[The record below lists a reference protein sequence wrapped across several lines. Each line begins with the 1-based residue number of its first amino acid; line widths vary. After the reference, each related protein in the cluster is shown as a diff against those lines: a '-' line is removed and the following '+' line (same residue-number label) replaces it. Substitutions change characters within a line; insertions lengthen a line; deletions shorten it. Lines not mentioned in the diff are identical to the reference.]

1 MWCDQGIEFLL
12 AAGKHRLKD
21 KKSSLGRT
29 KGSCSWLTHLESIWL
44 SPVSVLLEPI
54 WPTQPIWTAQPIA
67 LCWGWRCCIFLELRY
82 FGTFQWS
89 YDQVLFSSLVKS
101 RLSLRLNLWL

>member
-29 KGSCSWLTHLESIWL
+29 KGSCSWLTHLKSIWL
-44 SPVSVLLEPI
+44 SPVSVLLAPI
-54 WPTQPIWTAQPIA
+54 WAAAYLVGMTYCPLVGLA
-67 LCWGWRCCIFLELRY
+67 LLYFL
-82 FGTFQWS
+82 GAA
-89 YDQVLFSSLVKS
+89 LFWDVSMVVRPGAFLK
-101 RLSLRLNLWL
+101 LG